1 MSQSEEA
8 EAAKLGEGE
17 LPQSR
22 VLDHLGLV
30 AGMFE
35 ELEIGDRIDEQIAQ
49 DLDEREVSIGQ
60 AVKAMVL
67 NGFGFVQ
74 QRLYLTP
81 EFFERVPT
89 ERLIG
94 EGVRPEN
101 LNEGVLGRALDD
113 LFEYGVTELFRDL
126 AAHAAGKLG
135 LTSQFA
141 HLDATSFSFEGE
153 YGSDGDSNESTGDG
167 VISIQQG
174 YSRDRRPDLNQAV
187 LDMIVERKA
196 GLPVLM
202 KPLSGNV
209 NDSGSFPELID
220 RHVDHLQNA
229 HGFDYV
235 VADSALYSSD
245 HVEKLT
251 ESGVKFVTRVPETIG
266 EAKTR
271 IQEAEIESME
281 PLTGDSLT
289 EGYRAEECRSE
300 YGGVEQRWLVV
311 YSEEAEERA
320 RESAYEKVQK
330 QHEEETKAFSK
341 LTDRTFACREDAEQ
355 ALEEFESGLE
365 ASEFTEKQV
374 TRATCYTLE
383 ESSSPGGEGNQLK
396 ETGEEW
402 LVEGALVPS
411 EERKAR
417 LLKQKSLFIVATNEL
432 DDQKLSA
439 EEMLRGY
446 KGQVQVER
454 GFRYLKDPRLL
465 ADSLYLQ
472 KERRIMASLMV
483 MTLCLL
489 VYSALEWR
497 IREGLQARDLTF
509 PDQKGNPTQRPT
521 ARWVFER
528 FLGIHVL
535 FERQKRL
542 VLNIKDRH
550 KRVITVLG
558 ERYAKLY
565 ASQPP

>member
-1 MSQSEEA
+1 MSQSEDADVA
-8 EAAKLGEGE
+8 ELDEEEFPESK
-17 LPQSR
+17 

-35 ELEIGDRIDEQIAQ
+35 ELEIGDRIDEHIAQ
-49 DLDEREVSIGQ
+49 DFDEREVSVGQ

-81 EFFERVPT
+81 KFFERVPT

-94 EGVRPEN
+94 EGVRPGH

-113 LFEYGVTELFRDL
+113 LFEYGVTELFRDV

-135 LTSQFA
+135 LGSRFA
-141 HLDATSFSFEGE
+141 HLDATSFSFHGE
-153 YGSDGDSNESTGDG
+153 YDSEEAPEDG
-167 VISIQQG
+167 VIRVQQG
-174 YSRDRRPDLNQAV
+174 YSRDHRPDLNQVV
-187 LDMIVERKA
+187 LDMIVERQA

-209 NDSGSFPELID
+209 SDPGSFPELID
-220 RHVDHLQNA
+220 RHVEHLQNV

-235 VADSALYSSD
+235 VADSSLYSAD

-251 ESGVKFVTRVPETIG
+251 ESGVKFVTQVPETIS

-281 PLTGDSLT
+281 PLGG
-289 EGYRAEECRSE
+289 GYRAEECRSE

-311 YSEEAEERA
+311 HSEEAEERA
-320 RESAYEKVQK
+320 RESAREKVEK
-330 QHEEETKAFSK
+330 EHEEEAKAFSK
-341 LTDRTFACREDAEQ
+341 LTGREFACREGAEQ
-355 ALEEFESGLE
+355 ALEEFESGLQ

-383 ESSSPGGEGNQLK
+383 EPSSPGGEGNRLE
-396 ETGEEW
+396 ETGVEW
-402 LVEGALVPS
+402 LVEGTLVPS
-411 EERKAR
+411 EERIAR
-417 LLKQKSLFIVATNEL
+417 LLKRKSLFIVATNEL
-432 DDQKLSA
+432 DDEVLSA
-439 EEMLRGY
+439 EEMLEGY

-454 GFRYLKDPRLL
+454 GFRFLKDPQFMASSFFLE
-465 ADSLYLQ
+465 S
-472 KERRIMASLMV
+472 ERRIMALLMV

-489 VYSALEWR
+489 VYSALERR
-497 IREGLQARDLTF
+497 IREGLQAQDLSF

-521 ARWVFER
+521 ARWVFES

-535 FERQKRL
+535 FEGKRRL
-542 VLNIKDRH
+542 VLNMKERH
-550 KRVITVLG
+550 QIILTVLG
-558 ERYAKLY
+558 KRYDRLY
-565 ASQPP
+565 ASHPR

>member
-1 MSQSEEA
+1 M
-8 EAAKLGEGE
+8 
-17 LPQSR
+17 
-22 VLDHLGLV
+22 
-30 AGMFE
+30 
-35 ELEIGDRIDEQIAQ
+35 I
-49 DLDEREVSIGQ
+49 
-60 AVKAMVL
+60 L

-94 EGVRPEN
+94 EGVQPEH

-113 LFEYGVTELFRDL
+113 LYDYGVTELFRDV

-135 LTSQFA
+135 LNSQFV
-141 HLDATSFSFEGE
+141 HLDATSFSFHGDYDSEEGAE
-153 YGSDGDSNESTGDG
+153 EG
-167 VISIQQG
+167 VIRVQQG
-174 YSRDRRPDLNQAV
+174 YSRDHRPDLNQVV

-209 NDSGSFPELID
+209 SDSGSFPELID
-220 RHVDHLQNA
+220 RHVDHLQNV

-235 VADSALYSSD
+235 VADSSLYSSD

-251 ESGVKFVTRVPETIG
+251 ENGVKFVTRVPETIS
-266 EAKTR
+266 EAKRR
-271 IQEAEIESME
+271 IQEADIESME
-281 PLTGDSLT
+281 PIK
-289 EGYRAEECRSE
+289 EGYRAEKCRSE
-300 YGGVEQRWLVV
+300 YGDVEQRWLVV
-311 YSEEAEERA
+311 HSEEAEERA
-320 RESAYEKVQK
+320 RGSAEEKVQK
-330 QHEEETKAFSK
+330 EHEEEAKAFSK
-341 LTDRTFACREDAEQ
+341 LTERRFACREDAEQ
-355 ALEEFESGLE
+355 ALEEFESSLE
-365 ASEFTEKQV
+365 ASEFESKQV
-374 TRATCYTLE
+374 QQAHCYTLE
-383 ESSSPGGEGNQLK
+383 ESSSPGGEGNRLK
-396 ETGEEW
+396 ETGEKW
-402 LVEGALVPS
+402 HLKGTLVPS
-411 EERKAR
+411 EERKAQ
-417 LLKQKSLFIVATNEL
+417 LLKRKSLFIVATNEL
-432 DDQKLSA
+432 DDQALSA
-439 EEMLRGY
+439 EEILEGY

-472 KERRIMASLMV
+472 SERRIMASLMI

-497 IREGLQARDLTF
+497 IREGLQARDLAF

-535 FERQKRL
+535 FEGQRRL
-542 VLNIKDRH
+542 VLNMKERH
-550 KRVITVLG
+550 ERIITVLG

>member
-1 MSQSEEA
+1 MNQSEDSEA
-8 EAAKLGEGE
+8 TLLGEE
-17 LPQSR
+17 DPPESK

-35 ELEIGDRIDEQIAQ
+35 ELEIGDRIDEHIDQ
-49 DLDEREVSIGQ
+49 DLDEREVSVGQ

-81 EFFERVPT
+81 QFFERVPT

-94 EGVRPEN
+94 EGVQPEH
-101 LNEGVLGRALDD
+101 LNHGVLGRALDD

-126 AAHAAGKLG
+126 AAHAAEKLG
-135 LTSQFA
+135 LTSRFA
-141 HLDATSFSFEGE
+141 HLDATSFSFHGDYDSEEGPAE
-153 YGSDGDSNESTGDG
+153 G
-167 VISIQQG
+167 VIRIQKG
-174 YSRDRRPDLNQAV
+174 YSRDHRPDLNQAV

-209 NDSGSFPELID
+209 SDAGSFPELID
-220 RHVDHLQNA
+220 RHVEHLQNA

-235 VADSALYSSD
+235 VADSSLYSAD

-251 ESGVKFVTRVPETIG
+251 ENGVKFVTRVPETIS

-281 PLTGDSLT
+281 PLK

-311 YSEEAEERA
+311 HSEEAEERA
-320 RESAYEKVQK
+320 RGSVREKVQK
-330 QHEEETKAFSK
+330 EHEEEAKAFST
-341 LTDRTFACREDAEQ
+341 LTEREFACREDAEQ

-365 ASEFTEKQV
+365 ASKFTEKQV

-383 ESSSPGGEGNQLK
+383 ESSSPGGEGNRLK

-402 LVEGALVPS
+402 FVEGTLAPS
-411 EERKAR
+411 EERIAR
-417 LLKQKSLFIVATNEL
+417 LLKRRSLFIVATNEL
-432 DDQKLSA
+432 NEAKLSA

-454 GFRYLKDPRLL
+454 GFRYLKDPQLL

-472 KERRIMASLMV
+472 SERRIMASLMI
-483 MTLCLL
+483 MTLCLM

-497 IREGLQARDLTF
+497 IREGLQARNLAF

-535 FERQKRL
+535 FQGQKRL
-542 VLNIKDRH
+542 VLNMKDRH
-550 KRVITVLG
+550 EPIITVLG
-558 ERYAKLY
+558 ERYAQLY

>member
-1 MSQSEEA
+1 
-8 EAAKLGEGE
+8 
-17 LPQSR
+17 
-22 VLDHLGLV
+22 
-30 AGMFE
+30 MFE
-35 ELEIGDRIDEQIAQ
+35 ELEIGDRIDEHIDQ
-49 DLDEREVSIGQ
+49 DLDEREVSVGQ

-126 AAHAAGKLG
+126 AGHAAGKLS
-135 LTSQFA
+135 LTSRFA

-153 YGSDGDSNESTGDG
+153 YDSDEEPTDG
-167 VISIQQG
+167 VIRIQQG
-174 YSRDRRPDLNQAV
+174 YSRDHRPDLNQAV

-220 RHVDHLQNA
+220 RHVEHLQNV

-235 VADSALYSSD
+235 VADSSLYSAD

-251 ESGVKFVTRVPETIG
+251 ESGVKFVTRVPETIS

-281 PLTGDSLT
+281 PLK
-289 EGYRAEECRSE
+289 EGYRAKECRSE
-300 YGGVEQRWLVV
+300 YGDTEQRWLVV

-320 RESAYEKVQK
+320 RESVREKIQIE
-330 QHEEETKAFSK
+330 HEEETKAFSK
-341 LTDRTFACREDAEQ
+341 LTERTFACREDAEQ
-355 ALEEFESGLE
+355 ALEEFESDLE

-374 TRATCYTLE
+374 SRATRYTLE
-383 ESSSPGGEGNQLK
+383 ESSSPGGEGNRLK

-402 LVEGALVPS
+402 LVEGTLVPS
-411 EERKAR
+411 EERIAR
-417 LLKQKSLFIVATNEL
+417 LLKRRSLFIVATNEL
-432 DDQKLSA
+432 DDEALSA
-439 EEMLRGY
+439 EEMLEGY

-454 GFRYLKDPRLL
+454 GFRYLKDPQLL

-472 KERRIMASLMV
+472 KERRIMASLMI

-497 IREGLQARDLTF
+497 IREGLQAQDKTF

-535 FERQKRL
+535 FEGQRRL

-550 KRVITVLG
+550 KQVITVLG
-558 ERYAKLY
+558 ERYAELY

>member
-17 LPQSR
+17 LPESK

-35 ELEIGDRIDEQIAQ
+35 ELEIGDRIDEHIAQ
-49 DLDEREVSIGQ
+49 NFEEREVSVGQ

-94 EGVRPEN
+94 EGVRPEH

-113 LFEYGVTELFRDL
+113 LFEYGVTELFRDV

-135 LTSQFA
+135 LGSRFA
-141 HLDATSFSFEGE
+141 HLDATSFSFHGE
-153 YGSDGDSNESTGDG
+153 YDSDKDPTDG
-167 VISIQQG
+167 VIRIQQG
-174 YSRDRRPDLNQAV
+174 YSRDHRPDLNQAV
-187 LDMIVERKA
+187 LSTCVERKA

-220 RHVDHLQNA
+220 RHVEHLQNV

-235 VADSALYSSD
+235 VADSSLYSAD

-281 PLTGDSLT
+281 PLK
-289 EGYRAEECRSE
+289 EGYRAKECRSE
-300 YGGVEQRWLVV
+300 YGDTEQRWLVV
-311 YSEEAEERA
+311 HSEEAEERA
-320 RESAYEKVQK
+320 RESVREKVQK

-355 ALEEFESGLE
+355 ALEEFESDLE

-374 TRATCYTLE
+374 SRATRYTLE
-383 ESSSPGGEGNQLK
+383 KFSSPGGEGNRLK

-402 LVEGALVPS
+402 LVEGTLVPS

-417 LLKQKSLFIVATNEL
+417 LLKRKSLFIVATNEL
-432 DDQKLSA
+432 DDQALSA
-439 EEMLRGY
+439 EEMLEGY

-472 KERRIMASLMV
+472 KERRIMASLMI

-535 FERQKRL
+535 FEGQRRL

-550 KRVITVLG
+550 KRLIAVLG

>member
-1 MSQSEEA
+1 MSQSEDTK
-8 EAAKLGEGE
+8 AALLGEE
-17 LPQSR
+17 EPPESK

-35 ELEIGDRIDEQIAQ
+35 ELEIGDRIDEHIDQ
-49 DLDEREVSIGQ
+49 DLDEREVSVGQ

-81 EFFERVPT
+81 QFFERVPT

-94 EGVRPEN
+94 EGVQPKH
-101 LNEGVLGRALDD
+101 LNHGVLGRALDD

-126 AAHAAGKLG
+126 AARAGEKLG
-135 LTSQFA
+135 LTSRFA
-141 HLDATSFSFEGE
+141 HLDATSFSFHGDYDSGEGSE
-153 YGSDGDSNESTGDG
+153 EG
-167 VISIQQG
+167 VIRIQKG

-209 NDSGSFPELID
+209 SDSGSFPDLID
-220 RHVDHLQNA
+220 RHVEHLQNV

-235 VADSALYSSD
+235 VADSSLYSAD
-245 HVEKLT
+245 HVETLT
-251 ESGVKFVTRVPETIG
+251 ENGVKFVTRVPETIS

-281 PLTGDSLT
+281 PLK

-320 RESAYEKVQK
+320 QENVREKIQK
-330 QHEEETKAFSK
+330 EHEEEAKAFSE
-341 LTDRTFACREDAEQ
+341 LTERGFACREDAEH
-355 ALEEFESGLE
+355 ALEEFESGLQ

-383 ESSSPGGEGNQLK
+383 ESSSPGGEDNRLK
-396 ETGEEW
+396 ETGVEW
-402 LVEGALVPS
+402 LIKGALVPS
-411 EERKAR
+411 EERIAR
-417 LLKQKSLFIVATNEL
+417 LLKRKSLFIVATNEL
-432 DDQKLSA
+432 DDQNLSA

-472 KERRIMASLMV
+472 SERRIMASLMI

-497 IREGLQARDLTF
+497 IREGLQAQDLAF

-535 FERQKRL
+535 FEGRRRL
-542 VLNIKDRH
+542 VLNMKERH
-550 KRVITVLG
+550 EPIIAVLG
-558 ERYAKLY
+558 ERYAELY

>member
-8 EAAKLGEGE
+8 QAAKLGEGE
-17 LPQSR
+17 LPESR

-35 ELEIGDRIDEQIAQ
+35 ELEIGDRIDEHIDQ
-49 DLDEREVSIGQ
+49 DLDEREVSVGQ

-94 EGVRPEN
+94 EGVRPKN

-113 LFEYGVTELFRDL
+113 LFEYGVTELFRDV

-141 HLDATSFSFEGE
+141 HLDATSFSFKGE
-153 YGSDGDSNESTGDG
+153 YDSDEGSNEPSEDG

-174 YSRDRRPDLNQAV
+174 YSRDHRPDLNQAV

-220 RHVDHLQNA
+220 RHVEHLQNV

-235 VADSALYSSD
+235 VADSSLYSAD
-245 HVEKLT
+245 HVRKLT

-281 PLTGDSLT
+281 PLK

-300 YGGVEQRWLVV
+300 YGDTEQRWLVV

-320 RESAYEKVQK
+320 RENAREKVQK
-330 QHEEETKAFSK
+330 EHEEEAKAFSK
-341 LTDRTFACREDAEQ
+341 LTRREFACREDAEQ
-355 ALEEFESGLE
+355 ALEEFESGLD

-383 ESSSPGGEGNQLK
+383 ESSSSGGEGNQLK
-396 ETGEEW
+396 ETGVEW
-402 LVEGALVPS
+402 LVEGTLVAS
-411 EERKAR
+411 EERIAR
-417 LLKQKSLFIVATNEL
+417 LLKRKSLFIVATNEL
-432 DDQKLSA
+432 DDQALSA
-439 EEMLRGY
+439 EEMLEGY

-454 GFRYLKDPRLL
+454 GFRYLKEPQLL

-472 KERRIMASLMV
+472 KERRIMASLMI

-497 IREGLQARDLTF
+497 IREGLQARDLAF

-535 FERQKRL
+535 FERQRRL

-550 KRVITVLG
+550 KRIITVLG

>member
-1 MSQSEEA
+1 MALSEEVQA
-8 EAAKLGEGE
+8 TDLGERE
-17 LPQSR
+17 LPESK

-35 ELEIGDRIDEQIAQ
+35 ELEIGDRIDEHIAQ
-49 DLDEREVSIGQ
+49 DFKEREVSVGQ

-81 EFFERVPT
+81 QFFERVPT

-94 EGVRPEN
+94 EGVRPEH
-101 LNEGVLGRALDD
+101 LNEGVLVRALDD
-113 LFEYGVTELFRDL
+113 LFEYGVTELFRDV
-126 AAHAAGKLG
+126 AGHAAGKLG

-141 HLDATSFSFEGE
+141 HLDATSFSFHGE
-153 YGSDGDSNESTGDG
+153 YDSDEEPTDG
-167 VISIQQG
+167 VIRIQQG
-174 YSRDRRPDLNQAV
+174 YSRDQRPDLNQAV

-209 NDSGSFPELID
+209 SGSGSFPELID
-220 RHVDHLQNA
+220 RHVEHLQNV

-235 VADSALYSSD
+235 VADSSLYSAD

-251 ESGVKFVTRVPETIG
+251 ESGVKFVTRVPETIA
-266 EAKTR
+266 EAKRR
-271 IQEAEIESME
+271 IREAEIESM
-281 PLTGDSLT
+281 DSIT
-289 EGYRAEECRSE
+289 EGYRGEEYRSE
-300 YGGVEQRWLVV
+300 YGDTEQRWLLV
-311 YSEEAEERA
+311 YSEEAEDRA
-320 RESAYEKVQK
+320 RESVEDQVRKEHEK
-330 QHEEETKAFSK
+330 EEKAFSK
-341 LTDRTFACREDAEQ
+341 LTEREFACREDAEQ
-355 ALEEFESGLE
+355 ALEEFESGLK
-365 ASEFTEKQV
+365 ASEFAKKQV

-383 ESSSPGGEGNQLK
+383 ESSSPGGEGNRLT

-402 LVEGALVPS
+402 LVEGTLVPS

-417 LLKQKSLFIVATNEL
+417 LIKRKSLFIVATNEL
-432 DDQKLSA
+432 DKEALSA
-439 EEMLRGY
+439 EEMLEGY

-454 GFRYLKDPRLL
+454 GFRYLKDPQLL

-472 KERRIMASLMV
+472 SERRIMASLMI

-497 IREGLQARDLTF
+497 IREGLQSRDLAF

-535 FERQKRL
+535 FEGQRRL
-542 VLNIKDRH
+542 VLNMKDRH
-550 KRVITVLG
+550 RRIISVLG
-558 ERYAKLY
+558 ERYAELY